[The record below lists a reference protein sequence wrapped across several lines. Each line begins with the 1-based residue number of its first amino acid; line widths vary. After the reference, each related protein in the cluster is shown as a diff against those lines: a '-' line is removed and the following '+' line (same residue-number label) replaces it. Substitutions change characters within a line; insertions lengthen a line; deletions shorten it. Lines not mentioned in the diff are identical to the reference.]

1 MMENTI
7 HRIIFLKRRKK
18 FYTRKFSMEKSM
30 RKTAPKTFFS
40 FGKNYVLIRSGN
52 HDDYGNEWVDL

>member
-1 MMENTI
+1 
-7 HRIIFLKRRKK
+7 
-18 FYTRKFSMEKSM
+18 MEKSM